1 MKFSEQWLREWVDPE
16 VPTAAI
22 AEALTL
28 AGLEVAAVTPVASRF
43 SGVEVAEIGAVETHP
58 ENPGLR
64 VCSVLGREGDAYTV
78 VCGAPNARPGLR
90 VAWARVGATLPG
102 GRAIGQAAFGD
113 VASAGMLCSA
123 EELGL
128 EDTSARI
135 LELPTDSPIGAGVWD
150 LLGLDD
156 QAIEVDLTP
165 NRGDCLGIA
174 GIAREIGVLFR
185 RPVTPPAVRPV
196 AAVIPDVL
204 EVRVLAPAACPNYV
218 GRIVRGLDA
227 RAHTPLWMR
236 ERLRRAGV
244 RCLGPIVDVTNYVML
259 EWGQPM
265 HAFDLARLGAPI
277 EVRHARQGERITLLD
292 GQDLALTGET
302 LVIADRQR
310 AVAVAGIM
318 GGYDT
323 GVGPNTTEVFLESAF
338 FAPAAVAGKARVYR
352 LQTDSSHRFERGV
365 DFEIQDRAME
375 RATALL
381 IAICGGRPGSVVS
394 KRALEY
400 LPARH
405 AITLR
410 ALRIRR
416 LLGVDVPAQEV
427 AEVLSRLGMSVAA
440 EPIKKASSGLATSE
454 AGMWRVQ
461 PPSFRFDVAIEADLI
476 EELARVRGYER
487 IPGRPP
493 LGALKMN
500 PRPERALDTARLR
513 QALCDRGYQEAITYS
528 FVDPVV
534 QGRLMPGVETL
545 RLANPIASDMSVM
558 RPSLWPGLLGA
569 LKHNQDRQATR
580 VRLFETGLVF
590 RLVDGKLDQC
600 PKIGGV
606 AFGPCVPEQWS
617 EPRRTLDFFDVK
629 NDVEGLLALAG
640 ADGGAVEFQ
649 PRTDPAFH
657 PHQSAVVLRAG
668 SEVGVIGALHPL
680 TARALGLQTPVYL
693 FELDLGRLCRRDLPS
708 YRPLSRFPLV
718 RRDLSLVVARD
729 TPAGAV
735 LECIRSQ
742 TGEVLQEARLFD
754 LYCGE
759 GLDTAEKSIAIGLIF
774 QGISSTLIDEEVDAF
789 VERALIRLQETL
801 GARLRGQR
809 NSG

>member
-1 MKFSEQWLREWVDPE
+1 MKFSEQWLREWVDPQ
-16 VPTAAI
+16 VPTAAL
-22 AEALTL
+22 AEALIL

-43 SGVEVAEIGAVETHP
+43 SGVEVGEIRTVETHLGG
-58 ENPGLR
+58 PGLR
-64 VCSVLGREGDAYTV
+64 VCSVLGREGDAHTV

-90 VAWARVGATLPG
+90 VAWARAGATLPG
-102 GRAIGQAAFGD
+102 GRVIGRAAFGD

-123 EELGL
+123 DELGL
-128 EDTSARI
+128 EDPSAGI
-135 LELPTDSPIGAGVWD
+135 LELPTGSPIGAEVWD

-165 NRGDCLGIA
+165 NRGDCLGLA

-204 EVRVLAPAACPNYV
+204 EVRVLAPAACPSYV
-218 GRIVRGLDA
+218 GRIVRGLDL

-236 ERLRRAGV
+236 ERLRRADV

-265 HAFDLARLGAPI
+265 HAFDLARLGVPI
-277 EVRHARQGERITLLD
+277 EVRHAREGERITLLD

-302 LVIADRQR
+302 LVIADRNR

-318 GGYDT
+318 GGHDT
-323 GVGPNTTEVFLESAF
+323 GVGPNTTDVFLESAF

-365 DFEIQDRAME
+365 DFEIQDRTME

-381 IAICGGRPGSVVS
+381 IAICGGRPGPVVS
-394 KRALEY
+394 KRALEH

-440 EPIKKASSGLATSE
+440 EPGPAASE
-454 AGMWRVQ
+454 AGIWRVR

-476 EELARVRGYER
+476 EELARIRGYKR
-487 IPGRPP
+487 IPGRSP
-493 LGALKMN
+493 LGALKIN

-513 QALCDRGYQEAITYS
+513 QVLCDRGYQEAITYS
-528 FVDPVV
+528 FVDPVNL
-534 QGRLMPGVETL
+534 GRLMPGVETL
-545 RLANPIASDMSVM
+545 QLANPIASDMSVM
-558 RPSLWPGLLGA
+558 RPSLWPGLLEA
-569 LKHNQDRQATR
+569 LKDNQDRQAAR
-580 VRLFETGLVF
+580 VRLFEIGLVF
-590 RLVDGKLDQC
+590 RLADGKLEQC

-617 EPRRTLDFFDVK
+617 EPRRAVDFFDVK
-629 NDVEGLLALAG
+629 NDVEALLARAG
-640 ADGGAVEFQ
+640 ADGGAVEFR
-649 PRTDPAFH
+649 PRTDPALH
-657 PHQSAVVLRAG
+657 PHQSAGVLRAG
-668 SEVGVIGALHPL
+668 REVGVIGALHPL
-680 TARALGLQTPVYL
+680 TARALGVQTPVCL
-693 FELDLGRLCRRDLPS
+693 FELDLGPLCRRELPS

-718 RRDLSLVVARD
+718 RRDLSLVVDRE
-729 TPAGAV
+729 TPAAAV
-735 LECIRSQ
+735 LGCIAGQ
-742 TGEVLQEARLFD
+742 AGEVLQEARLFD

-789 VERALIRLQETL
+789 VERVLIRLQDTL

>member
-1 MKFSEQWLREWVDPE
+1 MKFSDRWLREWVDPE
-16 VPTAAI
+16 ASTAAL
-22 AEALTL
+22 AERLTL
-28 AGLEVAAVTPVASRF
+28 AGLEVAGVTPVASHF
-43 SGVEVAEIGAVETHP
+43 SGVEVGEIRAVETHP
-58 ENPGLR
+58 EGPRLR
-64 VCSVLGREGDAYTV
+64 VCSVFGREGDAHTV

-90 VAWARVGATLPG
+90 VAWARAGATLPG
-102 GRAIGQAAFGD
+102 GRVIDRQAFGD

-128 EDTSARI
+128 EDTSAGI
-135 LELPTDSPIGAGVWD
+135 LELPTDSPIGVGVWD

-204 EVRVLAPAACPNYV
+204 EVRVLAPAACPSYV
-218 GRIVRGLDA
+218 GRIVRGLDLRA
-227 RAHTPLWMR
+227 RTPLWMR

-259 EWGQPM
+259 ELGQPM

-277 EVRHARQGERITLLD
+277 EVRHAREGERITLLD
-292 GQDLALTGET
+292 GQELALTGGT
-302 LVIADRQR
+302 LVIADRN
-310 AVAVAGIM
+310 AAAAVAGIM
-318 GGYDT
+318 GGHET
-323 GVGPNTTEVFLESAF
+323 AVGPNTTDVFLESAF
-338 FAPAAVAGKARVYR
+338 FAPAAVAGKARAYR
-352 LQTDSSHRFERGV
+352 QQTDSSHRFERGV
-365 DFEIQDRAME
+365 DFEIQALAME

-381 IAICGGRPGSVVS
+381 IAICGGRPGPVVS
-394 KRALEY
+394 KRAPEH

-410 ALRIRR
+410 APRIRR

-427 AEVLSRLGMSVAA
+427 VEVLSRLGMSVAA
-440 EPIKKASSGLATSE
+440 EPGVAE
-454 AGMWRVQ
+454 AGSWRVQ

-500 PRPERALDTARLR
+500 PRPEAVLDTARLR
-513 QALCDRGYQEAITYS
+513 QVLCDRGYHEAITYS

-534 QGRLMPGVETL
+534 QERLSPGVETL
-545 RLANPIASDMSVM
+545 RLTNPIAIDMSVM

-569 LKHNQDRQATR
+569 LKRNQDRQVGR
-580 VRLFETGLVF
+580 VRLFEIGLVF
-590 RLVDGKLDQC
+590 RMTDGKLDQH

-606 AFGPCVPEQWS
+606 AWGPCVPEQWA
-617 EPRRTLDFFDVK
+617 EPRRAVDFFDVK
-629 NDVEGLLALAG
+629 NDVEALLALAG
-640 ADGGAVEFQ
+640 ADGGAVEFR
-649 PRTDPAFH
+649 PEPGLDLRGLH
-657 PHQSAVVLRAG
+657 RHQSAVVLRADR
-668 SEVGVIGALHPL
+668 EAGVIGALQPFAAL
-680 TARALGLQTPVYL
+680 GLGLQTPVYL
-693 FELDLGRLCRRDLPS
+693 FELDLGPLCRRELPS
-708 YRPLSRFPLV
+708 YRPLSRFPFV

-729 TPAGAV
+729 TPAAAV
-735 LECIRSQ
+735 LGCIAAEAGQ
-742 TGEVLQEARLFD
+742 VLQEVRLFD
-754 LYCGE
+754 LYRGE

-774 QGISSTLIDEEVDAF
+774 QGISSTLIDEEVDGF
-789 VERALIRLQETL
+789 VERVLIRLQEAL

-809 NSG
+809 SLD